1 MAILI
6 TGGTGFIGSHLI
18 PFLKKEGYEIILFIG
33 DILKE
38 KDIQNFKTTSKIEAI
53 IHLAAAVNNKDK
65 NVFWKVNVEG
75 TKNIVDLGRRLQVGR
90 LIFLS
95 SIRVLSNSG
104 DPYIDSKKGAG
115 KVVINSE
122 LPYIILRPSM
132 VYGPGDKKNIGFL
145 LKCAKIMPVM
155 PVFNFRMQ
163 PLFVG
168 DLARAIEA
176 SLRYS
181 TNTILNI
188 VGPEILSFKEILQ
201 IIRKQSRKNFL
212 LVNYPRFFNWLLL
225 AFACLPFFPLP
236 RWQVKTLLADEIYQ
250 GDDWQKL
257 LGIEAI
263 SFAGWL
269 RKTLI

>member
-1 MAILI
+1 MVILI

-18 PFLKKEGYEIILFIG
+18 SFLKKEGYEVILFTG
-33 DILKE
+33 DISKE
-38 KDIQNFKTTSKIEAI
+38 KDIQNFKTASKVEAI

-65 NVFWKVNVEG
+65 NVFWKVNAEG
-75 TKNIVDLGRRLQVGR
+75 TKNIVDLGRRLQVVR

-95 SIRVLSNSG
+95 SIRVLSNSS
-104 DPYIDSKKGAG
+104 DPYIDSKKDAEQ
-115 KVVINSE
+115 VVINSG

-163 PLFVG
+163 PLFVE

-176 SLRYS
+176 PLHYS
-181 TNTILNI
+181 ANTILNI

-201 IIRKQSRKNFL
+201 IIRKQSKKNFL
-212 LVNYPRFFNWLLL
+212 LVNYPRFFNWLLRAL
-225 AFACLPFFPLP
+225 ACLPFFPLP
-236 RWQVKTLLADEIYQ
+236 CWQVKTLLADEIYQ
-250 GDDWQKL
+250 GDDWVKTFNL
-257 LGIEAI
+257 KATRFFEGIYA
-263 SFAGWL
+263 
-269 RKTLI
+269 T